1 MEKITFLIAET
12 VGLTFIVLFAWFYK
26 KNRDK
31 TYHNKIS
38 IGAYN
43 LVKKIG
49 EGGMAEVHL
58 ALHTVNKKQVAVKIL
73 LQKFDTDKL
82 SIKRFMK
89 EGKNLKKI
97 KTVYP
102 DSPVVQVHE
111 YGREDTTGRY
121 IIVMEY
127 LPGDSLKHILKSKE
141 GIDFKLK
148 LHIVREV
155 AKALKASHAL
165 SIYHRDVSPENIIVN
180 GKKVTLID
188 FGIAKEMSTDMHTV
202 TGIVL
207 GKLKYISPEQFNGV
221 KASEKSDI
229 YALGVVLFFLVEGRP
244 PYDSGNPYQ
253 MINMHQTQPIPEIK
267 APTPQEL
274 KNFLYRMLD
283 KRPEK
288 RPDAGEVIAKIE
300 NFLK

>member
-1 MEKITFLIAET
+1 MDMITFLIIEAI
-12 VGLTFIVLFAWFYK
+12 VLTFIVLFAWFYK

-31 TYHNKIS
+31 TYQNKIN
-38 IGAYN
+38 IGAYK

-49 EGGMAEVHL
+49 DGGMAEVHL
-58 ALHTVNKKQVAVKIL
+58 ALHMVNKKQVAVKVL
-73 LQKFDTDKL
+73 LQKFYTDKL
-82 SIKRFMK
+82 SIRRFMR

-121 IIVMEY
+121 IIVMDY
-127 LPGDSLKHILKSKE
+127 LPGDSLKKILISKKN
-141 GIDFKLK
+141 IDFKLK
-148 LHIVREV
+148 LYIVREV
-155 AKALKASHAL
+155 AKALHASHAL
-165 SIYHRDVSPENIIVN
+165 KIYHRDVSPENIIVN

-188 FGIAKEMSTDMHTV
+188 FGIAKEMSSDIHTI

-221 KASEKSDI
+221 RASNKSDI
-229 YALGVVLFFLVEGRP
+229 YALGVVSFYLVEGRP

-253 MINMHQTQPIPEIK
+253 MIHMHQTLPIPEIK
-267 APTPQEL
+267 APAPQEL
-274 KNFLYRMLD
+274 KKFIYRMLD
-283 KRPEK
+283 KRPAN
-288 RPDAGEVIAKIE
+288 RPDAGEVIEKIK